1 MVICLGDSPKK
12 SCLMVICSVC
22 LTEKKRFVAWEIHH
36 GWHVQP
42 WLQQVWSGASGGARH
57 MLQKQ
62 PESVGIEMCPA
73 LKHMNPTEPSMLLL
87 FQLGA
92 DRSTMEDLPAS
103 TKADSPLME
112 AGMDS
117 WKPKKLDM
125 PGMKAIMR
133 LKCNQ
138 LQMYLIYL
146 ERIDP
151 EAHVGFNSTTYP

>member
-1 MVICLGDSPKK
+1 
-12 SCLMVICSVC
+12 
-22 LTEKKRFVAWEIHH
+22 
-36 GWHVQP
+36 
-42 WLQQVWSGASGGARH
+42 
-57 MLQKQ
+57 
-62 PESVGIEMCPA
+62 
-73 LKHMNPTEPSMLLL
+73 
-87 FQLGA
+87 
-92 DRSTMEDLPAS
+92 
-103 TKADSPLME
+103 ME

-133 LKCNQ
+133 LKWNQ